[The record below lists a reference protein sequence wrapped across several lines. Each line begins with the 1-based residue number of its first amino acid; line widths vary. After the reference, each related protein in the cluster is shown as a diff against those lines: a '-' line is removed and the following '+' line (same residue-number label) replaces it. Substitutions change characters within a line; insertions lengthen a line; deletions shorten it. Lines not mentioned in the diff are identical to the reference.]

1 MNVGWI
7 LLVITD
13 DSGPTLS
20 YSSAWEVKCTQ
31 QDMGRQTH

>member
-20 YSSAWEVKCTQ
+20 YSSVWEVKCTQ
-31 QDMGRQTH
+31 QDMGSQTH